1 MATNKQIYDLAKQ
14 LAGSGGINIDT
25 IKKAQNMLM
34 NKGNPGEAGG
44 STTKQ
49 KSLPLS
55 DSLLNMLTPETGGTP
70 RQRIPSPRNRGAKQ
84 SPELMPTVKLPE
96 RKVPKGEKPNM
107 LDVAGGAKTL
117 RVAKGGMVRKKKP
130 TKKSKVAG
138 RAAKRG
144 YGMAKRGK

>member
-14 LAGSGGINIDT
+14 LAGSGRMSIDT

-117 RVAKGGMVRKKKP
+117 RVAKGGMVRKKSA
-130 TKKSKVAG
+130 KKSKKAG

>member
-1 MATNKQIYDLAKQ
+1 MATNKQIFDKAKEMAGNKRLTVDDL
-14 LAGSGGINIDT
+14 
-25 IKKAQNMLM
+25 KKAKIALM

-49 KSLPLS
+49 EPLPE
-55 DSLLNMLTPETGGTP
+55 SLLKMLTPEIGGVP
-70 RQRIPSPRNRGAKQ
+70 RQRIPSPRNRMAKEK
-84 SPELMPTVKLPE
+84 SPELMPTQKLIE

-107 LDVAGGAKTL
+107 LDVAGGAKTI
-117 RVAKGGMVRKKKP
+117 RVAKGGMVRKKSA
-130 TKKSKVAG
+130 KKSKKAG

>member
-1 MATNKQIYDLAKQ
+1 MATNKQIFDKAKEMVGEKRLTVDDL
-14 LAGSGGINIDT
+14 
-25 IKKAQNMLM
+25 KKAKIALM
-34 NKGNPGEAGG
+34 NKGNPKEAGG

-49 KSLPLS
+49 EPLPESLIQ
-55 DSLLNMLTPETGGTP
+55 MLTPEIGGVP
-70 RQRIPSPRNRGAKQ
+70 RQRIPSPRNRMAKQ
-84 SPELMPTVKLPE
+84 SPELMPTQKLIE

-107 LDVAGGAKTL
+107 LDVAGGARTI
-117 RVAKGGMVRKKKP
+117 RAAKGGMVRKKKP

>member
-49 KSLPLS
+49 KQL
-55 DSLLNMLTPETGGTP
+55 DSLLKTLTPEKGGIP

-117 RVAKGGMVRKKKP
+117 RVAKGGMVRKKSA
-130 TKKSKVAG
+130 KKSKKAG

>member
-1 MATNKQIYDLAKQ
+1 MATNKQIFDKAKEM
-14 LAGSGGINIDT
+14 AGNKRLTVDD
-25 IKKAQNMLM
+25 IKKAQIALM

-49 KSLPLS
+49 EPIS
-55 DSLLNMLTPETGGTP
+55 DSLLKMLIPEKGGIP
-70 RQRIPSPRNRGAKQ
+70 KQPIPSPRGRAAKQ
-84 SPELMPTVKLPE
+84 TPELMPTQKLIE

-107 LDVAGGAKTL
+107 LDVAGGARTI
-117 RVAKGGMVRKKKP
+117 RVAKGGMVRKKSA
-130 TKKSKVAG
+130 KKSKKAG

>member
-49 KSLPLS
+49 KQL
-55 DSLLNMLTPETGGTP
+55 DSLLKTLTPEKGGIP

>member
-14 LAGSGGINIDT
+14 LAGSGGISIDT

-49 KSLPLS
+49 KQL
-55 DSLLNMLTPETGGTP
+55 DSLLNMLTPEKGGIP
-70 RQRIPSPRNRGAKQ
+70 KQRIPSPRNRGAKQ

-117 RVAKGGMVRKKKP
+117 RVAKGGMIRKKSA
-130 TKKSKVAG
+130 KKSKKAG